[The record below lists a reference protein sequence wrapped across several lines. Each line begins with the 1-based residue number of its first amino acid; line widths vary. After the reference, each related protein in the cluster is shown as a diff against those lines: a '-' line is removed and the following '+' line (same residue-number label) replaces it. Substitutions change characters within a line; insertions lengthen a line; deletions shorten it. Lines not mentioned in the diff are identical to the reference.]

1 LIFPAL
7 RFGRKVFLVLLYP
20 QSLEKVNEKNIQ
32 NACDWPKKYPLVGD
46 YEENKLRI
54 EM

>member
-1 LIFPAL
+1 M
-7 RFGRKVFLVLLYP
+7 K
-20 QSLEKVNEKNIQ
+20 KNIQ
-32 NACDWPKKYPLVGD
+32 NACDWPKKYPLVGY